1 MSASRSRGCF
11 SQYII
16 SKSALVGHMVQ
27 CPRGTR
33 DFLPDELEKRRA
45 YEGTLRSV
53 ARRFLRS
60 GPNVL
65 KELYAFKDK
74 GDRDLALRPEMTA
87 AVVRAFVN
95 GMSNDP
101 KPIKVFYFGPCFRY
115 ERPQAGRYRE
125 FYQFGAEIMGA
136 ATPETDA
143 EAIAMASFMI
153 KSLGLRNY
161 KLRIGH
167 IGVLRQR
174 IADIGVPKERTAE
187 VLQKLDKKLYD
198 EARPLLADM
207 GVGEA
212 DMEDLFK
219 LTETVGGTEVLSM
232 VPGEAGDYLREV
244 VDYLDHM
251 GVKDVEIDLGVVRGL
266 DYYTGMVFE
275 AEAPVLGAEKQI
287 CGGGSYTLS
296 ELFGGEK
303 VFSTGFAVG
312 FDRILLAMEKEGIE
326 YQREGI
332 DAYVVAVSDDVRK
345 DSFTVVSM
353 LRENGI
359 SADIDI
365 MGRKLGKAMK
375 SASTVCARYAV
386 IVGANELSRKAVTLR
401 NMETGEQA
409 EVPLDDLVKTIKG

>member
-1 MSASRSRGCF
+1 
-11 SQYII
+11 
-16 SKSALVGHMVQ
+16 
-27 CPRGTR
+27 
-33 DFLPDELEKRRA
+33 
-45 YEGTLRSV
+45 
-53 ARRFLRS
+53 
-60 GPNVL
+60 
-65 KELYAFKDK
+65 
-74 GDRDLALRPEMTA
+74 
-87 AVVRAFVN
+87 
-95 GMSNDP
+95 
-101 KPIKVFYFGPCFRY
+101 
-115 ERPQAGRYRE
+115 
-125 FYQFGAEIMGA
+125 
-136 ATPETDA
+136 
-143 EAIAMASFMI
+143 
-153 KSLGLRNY
+153 
-161 KLRIGH
+161 
-167 IGVLRQR
+167 
-174 IADIGVPKERTAE
+174 
-187 VLQKLDKKLYD
+187 
-198 EARPLLADM
+198 M
-207 GVGEA
+207 GVSEA

-345 DSFTVVSM
+345 DSFSVVSM